1 MFLNEETSQTETIN
15 DFVVTEEYTGED
27 TELLTIMVEHE
38 QYMHNLSIAMMR
50 AEHRSIVEEDTALYE
65 QAKEGFFKRAGDHI
79 KKFWARVV
87 AFFKALWYK
96 VSTLFADRHKWVKEH
111 KDDIVKGAPK
121 TSMRL
126 PSRFKQWGGSDK
138 RVEEYQAKVIRVI
151 GNVKGLSKDM
161 VKEANNHLTGKMEE
175 VVNYSEFFNEQI
187 GEMTDT
193 RLGSVVNE
201 ILYEVLASENAK
213 FFISLISKTEK
224 EFLSKVAQLNK
235 QKEKI
240 QQPQNLS
247 NINKVS
253 TMVVSFL
260 KALHNTAIRMGNYG
274 WQACR
279 KAASAA
285 NLKEGTDVTE
295 KEEGKDLT
303 NETKNETTNES
314 DENTNTN
321 ENVNESEKKDYKDI
335 LSQYM
340 DE

>member
-15 DFVVTEEYTGED
+15 DFVVTEEFTGED

-87 AFFKALWYK
+87 AFFKALWSK
-96 VSTLFADRHKWVKEH
+96 VAGLFVNRQKWVKANRDAI
-111 KDDIVKGAPK
+111 KKGAPK
-121 TSMRL
+121 TSMNL
-126 PSRFKQWGGSDK
+126 PSKFKEWGTSDYRLVVFNDK
-138 RVEEYQAKVIRVI
+138 IEKLITDAPANMSGVTPNEA
-151 GNVKGLSKDM
+151 SKNIN
-161 VKEANNHLTGKMEE
+161 KELTGKFEE
-175 VVNYSEFFNEQI
+175 VVNYSAFFNEQI
-187 GEMTDT
+187 GEMVDT
-193 RLGSVVNE
+193 QLGTVVNE
-201 ILYEVLASENAK
+201 IINELIAFKNVKNN
-213 FFISLISKTEK
+213 ISYMSKQEK
-224 EFLSKVAQLNK
+224 LFLGKVKDLEKGNFDQRALSNLNK
-235 QKEKI
+235 
-240 QQPQNLS
+240 L
-247 NINKVS
+247 S
-253 TMVVSFL
+253 TMVVSFT
-260 KALHNTAIRMGNYG
+260 KALHNTSIRMNNYA

-295 KEEGKDLT
+295 TEGEEGKDLT
-303 NETKNETTNES
+303 NTNES
-314 DENTNTN
+314 SEDTNK
-321 ENVNESEKKDYKDI
+321 SEGKKDI